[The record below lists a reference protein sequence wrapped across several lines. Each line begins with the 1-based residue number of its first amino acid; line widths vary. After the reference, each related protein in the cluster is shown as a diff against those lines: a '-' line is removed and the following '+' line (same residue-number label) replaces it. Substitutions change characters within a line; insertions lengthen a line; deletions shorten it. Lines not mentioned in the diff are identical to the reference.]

1 MNIRLLVKQRS
12 EAGGLD
18 SGTEVILEEE
28 VVNLGRDP
36 SCQVVL
42 AQQAVSRSH
51 ARITRDGPLCFVE
64 DLGSAFGTLV
74 NGKPIP
80 AHDKRLLRN
89 GDVIG
94 IAQFDVV
101 FDHVAANTQIPA
113 GESNTSVVARQ
124 VVKDLMRG
132 VVEREVPFFR
142 LMNGSQEGQRIEV
155 NDAQELIFGRDS
167 EADVVLN
174 DELVSR
180 QHAKV
185 RRDWAGTH
193 IEDLQSRNGIR
204 VNGKRVLRKTL
215 RDRDEVEVGGV
226 RLLYLDPS
234 EVREAPVVLP
244 DEDKDEESTNHSAD
258 SLADR
263 PPAGDAGESGNP
275 DELGDENEDAG
286 SAGDDDELGEEPP
299 ETSDVGGELDS
310 DHEGSENSA
319 PPSELPDEHE
329 APPEESY
336 PDEISESNPSAE
348 SPKGR
353 SGGLAALIAP
363 QNIVTLGAMGFF
375 ALLALVV
382 MLAVILGA

>member
-18 SGTEVILEEE
+18 SGTEVILEDA
-28 VVNLGRDP
+28 VINLGRDP

-42 AQQAVSRSH
+42 GQQAVSRSH
-51 ARITRDGPLCFVE
+51 ARITRDGALCFIE

-74 NGKPIP
+74 NGKAIP
-80 AHDKRLLRN
+80 PNDKRLLRN

-101 FDHVAANTQIPA
+101 FDHVTGNAQIPA
-113 GESNTSVVARQ
+113 GENNTSMVARQ

-132 VVEREVPFFR
+132 VVDREVPYFR
-142 LMNGSQEGQRIEV
+142 LMNGGQEGQRIEV
-155 NDAQELIFGRDS
+155 SDAQELVFGRDP

-174 DELVSR
+174 DDLVSR

-185 RRDWAGTH
+185 RRDWSGTH

-215 RDRDEVEVGGV
+215 RDRDEVEVGGI

-244 DEDKDEESTNHSAD
+244 DEDKEEEPTNNSGAALPGGEEDDLAGGDEGEAPSEADTPDEEQG
-258 SLADR
+258 L
-263 PPAGDAGESGNP
+263 E
-275 DELGDENEDAG
+275 
-286 SAGDDDELGEEPP
+286 GDDSSEDRE
-299 ETSDVGGELDS
+299 D
-310 DHEGSENSA
+310 SENSM
-319 PPSELPDEHE
+319 
-329 APPEESY
+329 PPEEE
-336 PDEISESNPSAE
+336 PVDEISQSNPAADG
-348 SPKGR
+348 PKGR
-353 SGGLAALIAP
+353 FAGLSAFVDP
-363 QNIVTLGAMGFF
+363 QNIVTLAAMGFF
-375 ALLALVV
+375 ALLALAV

>member
-18 SGTEVILEEE
+18 SGTEVLLEDE

-42 AQQAVSRSH
+42 GQQAVSRSH
-51 ARITRDGPLCFVE
+51 ARITQDGPLCFIE

-74 NGKPIP
+74 NGKSIP
-80 AHDKRLLRN
+80 PNDKRLLRN

-101 FDHVAANTQIPA
+101 FDHIAGNAQIPP
-113 GESNTSVVARQ
+113 GENNTSLVARQ

-132 VVEREVPFFR
+132 VGEREVPYFR
-142 LMNGSQEGQRIEV
+142 LMNGGQEGQRIEV
-155 NDAQELIFGRDS
+155 NDAQELIFGRDP

-174 DELVSR
+174 DDLVSR

-185 RRDWAGTH
+185 RRDWSGTH
-193 IEDLQSRNGIR
+193 IEDLRSRNGIR

-244 DEDKDEESTNHSAD
+244 DEDKEEEPTNNSGAD
-258 SLADR
+258 LREGREGEEDDLA
-263 PPAGDAGESGNP
+263 G
-275 DELGDENEDAG
+275 
-286 SAGDDDELGEEPP
+286 GDDDGLSEGANNEEELPPDPEVPEEPFEPEEPP
-299 ETSDVGGELDS
+299 EQEGGLEN
-310 DHEGSENSA
+310 SENSV
-319 PPSELPDEHE
+319 PPESEEDPDHHL
-329 APPEESY
+329 PEESY
-336 PDEISESNPSAE
+336 PDDISQSDPAAE
-348 SPKGR
+348 GPKGR
-353 SGGLAALIAP
+353 FGGLSALVDP
-363 QNIVTLGAMGFF
+363 QNIVTLAAMGFF
-375 ALLALVV
+375 ALLALAV